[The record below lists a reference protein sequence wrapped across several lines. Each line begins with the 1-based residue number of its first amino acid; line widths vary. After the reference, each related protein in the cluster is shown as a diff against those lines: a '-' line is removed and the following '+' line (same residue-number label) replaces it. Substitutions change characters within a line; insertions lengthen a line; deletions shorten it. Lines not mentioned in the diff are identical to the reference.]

1 MLTRSD
7 VLNRPLAI
15 KNRLETET
23 TLTGSPII
31 PVTKGLPKS
40 TLSLCPECLS
50 IIPAREYEND
60 GKVLMTKECKDHGV
74 FNDIIS
80 SDVKIFSGMER
91 WHFRDGSGFSNPQV
105 KNAYKCPTECGICN
119 MHLTHTAVANVD
131 ITARCNIKCNICF
144 ADSNKTRYEPSYDE
158 IYLMLKRLRE
168 AKPAPC
174 TTVQYTGGEPTIH
187 PRFFDIVKATKD
199 LGFTHIQVAT
209 NGIKL
214 SDPEFAMKAREAGLQ
229 YIYLQMDGVTDDVFE
244 KIRGRRFLE
253 TKLKVLESAR
263 KAGLRVIFVPTII
276 RGVND
281 HQIGDL
287 IRLAFENLD
296 VMTGISI
303 QPVVFTGRYPE
314 EHRMRERYTLADMML
329 DVGRQTGFT
338 DPYKD
343 WFSLN
348 SATPFVKLAEALTG
362 SSVSNYTCH
371 PHCGAMSLLFVDNK
385 RNAVPVTKFLDLFNI
400 LKDVEGLAET
410 AGKRRFK
417 MFSRLGLLKTLHKHF
432 RAEYAPEGLTFLKF
446 LKTLDGYAD
455 KKYTWTSEYKGH
467 TYKTF
472 FIFGMHFMDNYNY
485 DLQRIRRCAVHYSAP
500 DGKLYPFC
508 TYNAGYT
515 FRNHVEKLC
524 VEREKD

>member
-1 MLTRSD
+1 MLTRPE
-7 VLNRPLAI
+7 VLNGPVDL
-15 KNRLETET
+15 KDGSVPEV

-31 PVTKGLPKS
+31 PVAMGLPKT

-50 IIPAREYEND
+50 IIPAKEYENG
-60 GKVLMTKECKDHGV
+60 GKVLMTKECKDHGI

-80 SDVKIFSGMER
+80 SDVKIFSEMER

-105 KNAYKCPTECGICN
+105 RDAYKCPTECGICN
-119 MHLTHTAVANVD
+119 MHMTHTAVANID
-131 ITARCNIKCNICF
+131 ITAKCNIKCNICF
-144 ADSNKTRYEPSYDE
+144 ADSNRNLYEPSYDE

-168 AKPAPC
+168 TKPAPC

-209 NGIKL
+209 NGVKL

-253 TKLKVLESAR
+253 TKLKVIESAR
-263 KAGLRVIFVPTII
+263 KAGLRIIFVPTII

-329 DVGRQTGFT
+329 DVSRQTGFT
-338 DPYKD
+338 DPYSD

-348 SATPFVKLAEALTG
+348 SATPFAKLAEALTG

-371 PHCGAMSLLFVDNK
+371 PHCGAMSLLFVDNS
-385 RNAVPVTKFLDLFNI
+385 RNAVPITRFLDLFNV
-400 LKDVEGLAET
+400 LKDIEVIAGT
-410 AGKRRFK
+410 TGKRRFK
-417 MFSRLGLLKTLHKHF
+417 MFSKLGLLKSMHKHF
-432 RAEYAPEGLTFLKF
+432 NAEFAPEGLTFLKF
-446 LKTLDGYAD
+446 LRTLDGYAD
-455 KKYTWTSEYKGH
+455 KKYTWTTEYKGH

-515 FRNHVEKLC
+515 FRNRVEKQYA
-524 VEREKD
+524 ERKKD